1 MSQNV
6 SSHRV
11 WLSGIDPND
20 TDNLTFDWVKSLCF
34 LDAWNLFY
42 RSLGACNSSSLWKA
56 ITIIMSGTIAE
67 LQNGG
72 MQVKAISTVVSGG
85 ARDVFGEDTATEDQ
99 TVTPWSRNVAWLVTL
114 LTLSNPSY
122 RSSKGITIVNLAMNS
137 WAAFTK
143 LSSAWISVH
152 VAAD

>member
-1 MSQNV
+1 
-6 SSHRV
+6 
-11 WLSGIDPND
+11 
-20 TDNLTFDWVKSLCF
+20 
-34 LDAWNLFY
+34 
-42 RSLGACNSSSLWKA
+42 
-56 ITIIMSGTIAE
+56 MSGTIAE

-137 WAAFTK
+137 
-143 LSSAWISVH
+143 
-152 VAAD
+152 